1 MSSKKSST
9 TEHSPKGSKSTA
21 STQRYLPISEIHNNT
36 LIMKDGTLRAA
47 LLVSSVNFFL
57 KSEEEQNAIVQ
68 GYQQF
73 LNSIDFPF
81 QILIQSRKF
90 DAAKYLSKLEKL
102 ERQQMND
109 LLKLQMA
116 DYRQFV
122 GELIDMSQIM
132 DKKFYVI
139 IPYDPLSDTKRGFF
153 QQLGAVFTPTG
164 EIRLKHEQFLQRKHF
179 LDLRV
184 QSVASS
190 LKSMDLNTVLL
201 DTQSLIELLY
211 NTYNQDISG
220 HEKMVDVNKL
230 MVEE

>member
-1 MSSKKSST
+1 MSTKKHQVV
-9 TEHSPKGSKSTA
+9 EHSPKAGKNAA
-21 STQRYLPISEIHNNT
+21 STQRYLPISEIHNDT
-36 LIMKDGTLRAA
+36 IIMKDGTLRAV

-57 KSEEEQNAIVQ
+57 KSEDEQNAIVQ

-90 DAAKYLSKLEKL
+90 DAAKYLLKLEKL

-132 DKKFYVI
+132 DKKFYVV
-139 IPYDPLSDTKRGFF
+139 IPYDPLSDSKRGFF
-153 QQLGAVFTPTG
+153 QQLGALFIPTN
-164 EIRLKHEQFLQRKHF
+164 EIRLKHEQFLKRKHF

-201 DTQSLIELLY
+201 DTQSIIELLY

-220 HEKMVDVNKL
+220 HEKMVDIDKL
-230 MVEE
+230 LVEE